1 MSRGHV
7 AGLPSP
13 HPLGERL
20 PAIYLED
27 DLLQR
32 LLGALDEVLAP
43 VFASLDN
50 LDAYFDPDLAP
61 EDFLQWLGTWVGMTL
76 DESLPLERRRAALG
90 QAVELYRA
98 RGTAAGLAAHL
109 RLLGA
114 GEVEI
119 AETGGTAY
127 STSADP
133 PLPGRPGFQLL
144 VRVRAPEGGVVDA
157 GRVDALVAA
166 AKPAHVVHHVEVV
179 PPPPPAPRPPVR
191 PPPATPGGG
200 SPPA

>member
-1 MSRGHV
+1 M
-7 AGLPSP
+7 AGLPSA

-20 PAIYLED
+20 PAIYQED
-27 DLLQR
+27 GLLQR

-61 EDFLQWLGTWVGMTL
+61 EDFLQWLGTWVGMTI
-76 DESLPLERRRAALG
+76 DESWPLERRRAALR
-90 QAVELYRA
+90 QAVRLYRA

-114 GEVEI
+114 GDVEI
-119 AETGGTAY
+119 MESGGTAY

-133 PLPGRPGFQLL
+133 PLPGAPGFQLV
-144 VRVRAPEGGVVDA
+144 VRLRVPRGGVVDA
-157 GRVDALVAA
+157 ARVDALVAA
-166 AKPAHVVHHVEVV
+166 AKPAHVVHRVEVAPDPRAPRV
-179 PPPPPAPRPPVR
+179 AGPPAP
-191 PPPATPGGG
+191 
-200 SPPA
+200 